1 MPLFHERSG
10 RFSPEKTLFLVSSI
24 LPAVWLVGLAANGQ
38 LGARPWTEA
47 IHFTGLW
54 AIRFLAVTLA
64 VTPLRR
70 LFNMPKL
77 YLGRRIF
84 GLAALGYAALHL
96 TLYIIDQGFGRALS
110 EIVLRIYLTIGAVA
124 VGLLVA
130 LGATST
136 DGAIKRLGATRW
148 NRLHMAVYAIAVLG
162 TVHFFMQS
170 KLDVTEPV
178 LMAGIFLLLFAFRVA
193 GRGGKAVS
201 PLAMAGLSVVGAA
214 LTAGVEMLWY
224 ALATR
229 VDPFLVLDANF
240 TLDLGPRPAVWVLV
254 IGLCVAALAAINP
267 PAPRAAGRR
276 AAMTAKTTTGN
287 TMTGNTEGAGA

>member
-10 RFSPEKTLFLVSSI
+10 KFSPEKTLFLVASI
-24 LPAVWLVGLAANGQ
+24 LPAVWLAGLAANGQ

-77 YLGRRIF
+77 HFGRRIF
-84 GLAALGYAALHL
+84 GLAALGYAGLHL
-96 TLYIIDQGFGRALS
+96 TLYIIDQGLGRALS

-124 VGLLVA
+124 VALLVA

-136 DGAIKRLGATRW
+136 DGAQRRLGAARW

-162 TVHFFMQS
+162 AVHFFMQS

-178 LMAGIFLLLFAFRVA
+178 LMAGLFLLLFAFRIA
-193 GRGGKAVS
+193 ARGGKAVT
-201 PLAMAGLSVVGAA
+201 PLAMAGLSALAA
-214 LTAGVEMLWY
+214 VLTAGVEMLWY

-229 VDPFLVLDANF
+229 VDPWLVLDANF
-240 TLDLGPRPAVWVLV
+240 SFDLGPRPAWWVLAA
-254 IGLCVAALAAINP
+254 GLTVAGLAAVNP
-267 PAPRAAGRR
+267 PVPRAAGRR
-276 AAMTAKTTTGN
+276 
-287 TMTGNTEGAGA
+287 TMAGRAEGAGA